1 MTNFALA
8 AQVSIVPAR
17 AFRNAFPIVQ
27 HSLLSTGEA
36 SGTTGA
42 TALTGLLTSVTGALL
57 VVEAFAAAALT
68 AALPQHVQGVPAAQ
82 AVLLRRPP
90 AACAGL
96 VAGCTGVAVLIEAVP
111 TGGHTLSTPHQQRR
125 LAGGALQPTGTRG
138 ALRLAG

>member
-8 AQVSIVPAR
+8 VHISIVPAR
-17 AFRNAFPIVQ
+17 AFRNAFPIMQ

-57 VVEAFAAAALT
+57 VVEGFAAAALT
-68 AALPQHVQGVPAAQ
+68 AALPQHVQGIPAAQ

-96 VAGCTGVAVLIEAVP
+96 VADCRQTAESVQSRPQKVC
-111 TGGHTLSTPHQQRR
+111 LSFFSQKPWN
-125 LAGGALQPTGTRG
+125 L
-138 ALRLAG
+138 